1 MNRQDFLTAYLHTAQ
16 PAWEEAAIHAM
27 TTGEAVDFPFVEV
40 PLSAP
45 ASGPAAGHAGSVFV
59 SSDVFSVGTPA
70 SFLRLPMSPIGGQ
83 RAANVRGYL
92 LPTRKIAN
100 DVFKA
105 ATVKLKPQPAPSFGQ
120 SNKGPNLQQYDD
132 HDKVVTGQME
142 AGGIQPGDVS
152 RLVTGHKKDVVIS
165 NVWKPGHVVI
175 YGWFN
180 PDGSRIQPLFAGH
193 DDHYADYSHGIRFV
207 KNDMTLDGQP
217 AKLEDVLKGTLS
229 ALVSDE
235 GPIKTV
241 RYPVP
246 GGYVPP
252 SGGGGGSAGPG
263 VIASIEATNYRGFS
277 ALVDIATRQKEGT
290 WR

>member
-1 MNRQDFLTAYLHTAQ
+1 MNRQDFLTAFSHTQQ
-16 PAWEEAAIHAM
+16 PAWEDAAVHAM
-27 TTGEAVDFPFVEV
+27 SSGDAVDFPWIEV
-40 PLSAP
+40 PLSVP
-45 ASGPAAGHAGSVFV
+45 TSGPAVGHTGSVFV
-59 SSDVFSVGTPA
+59 SSDVFSIGSPS
-70 SFLRLPMSPIGGQ
+70 SFIRLPMSPIGAQ
-83 RAANVRGYL
+83 RAANVKGYF

-100 DVFKA
+100 DIFKA
-105 ATVKLKPQPAPSFGQ
+105 ATVKLKPQPAPAFGQ
-120 SNKGPNLQQYDD
+120 VNKGPNLPQYDD
-132 HDKVVTGQME
+132 HDKIVTGQIE

-165 NVWKPGHVVI
+165 NAWKPGHVVI

-207 KNDMTLDGQP
+207 RADMTLDGQS
-217 AKLEDVLKGTLS
+217 AKLEDVLKGALS
-229 ALVSDE
+229 GLVSDE

-241 RYPVP
+241 RYPTPGYPPPLP
-246 GGYVPP
+246 GG
-252 SGGGGGSAGPG
+252 SGGGG
-263 VIASIEATNYRGFS
+263 VIASMEATNYRGFT